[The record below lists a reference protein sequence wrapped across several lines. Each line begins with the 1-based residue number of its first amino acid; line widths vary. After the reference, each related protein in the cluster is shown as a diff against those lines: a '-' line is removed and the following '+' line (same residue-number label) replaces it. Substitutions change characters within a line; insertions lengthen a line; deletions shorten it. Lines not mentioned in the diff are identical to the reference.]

1 MERFLKSKYSINA
14 KRVSPLGG
22 HLDELAEQFAAGGY
36 SRQHVQYQLR
46 LAAEF
51 GVWLQRRKL
60 PLGEMD
66 SERFDAFWRYREK
79 LRGPCSA
86 GRNFFKFL
94 CELFHRKGLTVVEAP
109 DDESPVKKLVTDYE
123 AFLREERRL
132 AAIVVTRY
140 TKLVEVW
147 LRDHFGQGPAVLG
160 TLSGAEIVAYI
171 RKRSPNMAPKS
182 AKMMASALRSFLR
195 YAHYRGYIR
204 DDLAICIPSMADWSR
219 TAIPRGISQEHIR
232 RVLAQCD
239 RRVPAGR
246 RDYAIL
252 MLLSRLGLRAGEVSS
267 LTLDDFNW
275 EKGCLHV
282 RGKGTENQLPL
293 PPDVGQA
300 IVAYL
305 KQGRPGSNSRQVF
318 LRSRAPFVGFKR
330 QVAILGVV
338 ARSLKRAGIDSP
350 RKGCHQFRHALATE
364 MLRRG
369 ASLGEIGELLRHR
382 HVQTTTIYAKVDLV
396 ALRTLAQ
403 PWPGG
408 RS

>member
-1 MERFLKSKYSINA
+1 
-14 KRVSPLGG
+14 
-22 HLDELAEQFAAGGY
+22 LA
-36 SRQHVQYQLR
+36 
-46 LAAEF
+46 
-51 GVWLQRRKL
+51 
-60 PLGEMD
+60 
-66 SERFDAFWRYREK
+66 
-79 LRGPCSA
+79 
-86 GRNFFKFL
+86 
-94 CELFHRKGLTVVEAP
+94 VVEAP
-109 DDESPVKKLVTDYE
+109 ADESPVKKLVVDYE
-123 AFLREERRL
+123 TFLREERRL
-132 AAIVVTRY
+132 VAIVVSRY
-140 TKLVEVW
+140 TKLVEDW
-147 LRDHFGQGPAVLG
+147 LRDRFGQGPAALG
-160 TLSGAEIVAYI
+160 ALSGAEIVAYI
-171 RKRSPNMAPKS
+171 RKRSPTMAPKS

-195 YAHYRGYIR
+195 YAHYRGFVR
-204 DDLAICIPSMADWSR
+204 CDMAIGIPSVADWSR

-239 RRVPAGR
+239 RRRPSGR

-267 LTLDDFNW
+267 LTLDDDFDW
-275 EKGCLHV
+275 DKGCLNV

-305 KQGRPGSNSRQVF
+305 KKGRPCSNSRQVF

-338 ARSLKRAGIDSP
+338 SRGLKRAGIDSP

-382 HVQTTTIYAKVDLV
+382 NVQTTTIYAKVDLV

-403 PWPGG
+403 PWLGD